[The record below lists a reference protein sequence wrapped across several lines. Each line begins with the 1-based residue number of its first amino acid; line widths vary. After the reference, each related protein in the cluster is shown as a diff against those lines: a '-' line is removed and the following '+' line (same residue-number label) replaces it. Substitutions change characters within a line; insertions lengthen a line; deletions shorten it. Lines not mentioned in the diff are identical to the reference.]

1 MNARLVNILAFLLFP
16 VSMSCAQD
24 DLTDQQIEYP
34 GLGAPGTLKA
44 MFSVEW
50 STPSAFRAIPNG
62 PLPQTVGWTV
72 V

>member
-34 GLGAPGTLKA
+34 GLGAPGSLKILH
-44 MFSVEW
+44 SR
-50 STPSAFRAIPNG
+50 SIQKKPGAI
-62 PLPQTVGWTV
+62 
-72 V
+72 